1 MGIIGWILL
10 GLVAGVIAKAIMPGD
25 DPGGII
31 VTIVIGIVGALLGG
45 FLASRVFG
53 IDVNEE
59 FFDLA
64 TWVAAIA
71 GALIL
76 LAIYRVV
83 AGGRAGARVA
93 RRGGGS

>member
-10 GLVAGVIAKAIMPGD
+10 GLIAGVIAKAIMPGD

-31 VTIVIGIVGALLGG
+31 LTIVIGIVGALIGG
-45 FLASRVFG
+45 FLAGAIF
-53 IDVNEE
+53 DVNVNDE

-83 AGGRAGARVA
+83 AGERAV
-93 RRGGGS
+93 RR

>member
-1 MGIIGWILL
+1 MGIIGWIVL
-10 GLVAGVIAKAIMPGD
+10 GLLAGFIAKAIMPGD

-31 VTIVIGIVGALLGG
+31 VTILIGIVGALVGG
-45 FLASRVFG
+45 FLAAALFDVS
-53 IDVNEE
+53 VNET

-83 AGGRAGARVA
+83 AGGRVA
-93 RRGGGS
+93 RR